1 MQNWHENQDVG
12 NLTSTILSHL
22 SKAYDNLTPWL
33 SLPKLEAFD
42 FIIESLQLIQNCISF
57 RKQQVKIGGFF
68 RRWVEILF
76 GIPEGSIL
84 GPILF
89 NIIVSYFSLLNR
101 LIYAVLLT
109 IILSIRQEIMSKL
122 LLRKSWKT
130 APELLISLN

>member
-12 NLTSTILSHL
+12 NLTSTILIHL

-33 SLPKLEAFD
+33 SLPKLEASD

-89 NIIVSYFSLLNR
+89 NIFISVIFFFVKQANICSFTDDNTLYTSGNNEQVVVEKVMKDCTR
-101 LIYAVLLT
+101 
-109 IILSIRQEIMSKL
+109 IID
-122 LLRKSWKT
+122 
-130 APELLISLN
+130 